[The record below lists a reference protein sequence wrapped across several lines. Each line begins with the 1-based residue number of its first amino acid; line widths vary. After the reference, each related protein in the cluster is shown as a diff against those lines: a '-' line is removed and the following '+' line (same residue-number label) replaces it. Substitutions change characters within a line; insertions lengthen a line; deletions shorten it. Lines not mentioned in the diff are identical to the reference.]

1 MEYYNS
7 YIYFDKNLAYKKQ
20 QQLSEDTRQLWIVEE
35 ENKFYRVR
43 KAEKDG

>member
-1 MEYYNS
+1 MEYYNA
-7 YIYFDKNLAYKKQ
+7 YIYFDKNIALKKQ
-20 QQLSEDTRQLWIVEE
+20 QQLSEDTKQLWIVEE